1 MNEIIIKEH
10 TIYDDMLANKDLTVV
25 DLGACR
31 GEFINEINSRYSV
44 KKSVAVEPNITN
56 FKTLS
61 QRDNLILLNKAVVGT
76 NNVKTVTFREDID
89 SPYNGSLVFGYFFNF
104 KTYEV
109 ETTTLSEI
117 IELMNEAEDIDLLKV
132 DIEGSEYDLLINSK
146 DDDLLKFKQI
156 TVEFHDFV
164 DTKLKDKNKQIE
176 DRMTAL
182 GFSVL
187 KKGINYMAGSDYYDT
202 LFYKK

>member
-1 MNEIIIKEH
+1 
-10 TIYDDMLANKDLTVV
+10 MLANKSLTVV

-31 GEFINEINSRYSV
+31 GEFINEINRRYPI
-44 KKSVAVEPNITN
+44 KKAIAVEPNITN

-61 QRDNLILLNKAVVGT
+61 QRDNLVLLNKAVVGT
-76 NNVKTVTFREDID
+76 DVKTVTFREDTD

-109 ETTTLSEI
+109 ETTTLTEI
-117 IELMNEAEDIDLLKV
+117 IELMSEEDDIDLLKI

-146 DDDLLKFKQI
+146 DEELLKFKQI

-164 DTKLKDKNKQIE
+164 DPKFKDKNKQIE
-176 DRMTAL
+176 DRMVAL
-182 GFSVL
+182 GFGVL
-187 KKGINYMAGSDYYDT
+187 KKGISYMSGSDYYDT